1 RVLSFDQLGTEIF
14 DECGGSAV
22 PEITPIGRQMI
33 LGHLLRVHAAE
44 LVFFKSVERQA
55 GLAAELDRT
64 FDEFERSGKTVA
76 DLTLVIDDLAHCGPI
91 DVEGAALA
99 DKLHDIRLLYDAY
112 LKFLGQDRLDQHRRL
127 QQVLAAVE
135 RCSFVRR
142 STFYVDGF
150 LEFTDHERRML
161 AAIAK
166 AGAKMEIA
174 LLMDP
179 ASPIL
184 VAPESMPD
192 IMGLFHR
199 TETTYRRLYL
209 ALAEV
214 GVTPEQPVT
223 LAGNPRFIAPD
234 LARLER
240 EFVPLGAN
248 KRFDNPDAGSEV
260 LRRAGSN
267 AEESGSS
274 EYLRT
279 GVADYETISS
289 GTGRSEVAKPSK
301 ARPAPA
307 GKRPAIRRI
316 EAPDRISEVDAVVRS
331 VRALLVEGH
340 RLRDIAVL
348 VRDLDKYFPP
358 IGKSFG
364 EHGIPYYFIDRR
376 RKASHHPLLH
386 LLRSALEIS
395 RFEWKH
401 DAVMSL
407 LKTGLAGVSLDEAD
421 ELENYVLQHRV
432 HGAEWESPEPWSWV
446 SQPHGDVLVGFA
458 SSLRLVRGTA
468 LPGGVFVPKTAVGH
482 RAEARCHEKF
492 SSSPRTISGIAKE
505 IGPRCGPYKI

>member
-1 RVLSFDQLGTEIF
+1 MPVTFVIGRSGSGKTNRCFSHIVDALCADPLGPPIYWLLPRQATFMAERRLTCASGLPGFCRARVLSFDQLGTEIF

-112 LKFLGQDRLDQHRRL
+112 LKFLGQDRLHQHRRL

-199 TETTYRRLYL
+199 TETT
-209 ALAEV
+209 
-214 GVTPEQPVT
+214 
-223 LAGNPRFIAPD
+223 
-234 LARLER
+234 
-240 EFVPLGAN
+240 
-248 KRFDNPDAGSEV
+248 
-260 LRRAGSN
+260 
-267 AEESGSS
+267 
-274 EYLRT
+274 
-279 GVADYETISS
+279 
-289 GTGRSEVAKPSK
+289 
-301 ARPAPA
+301 
-307 GKRPAIRRI
+307 
-316 EAPDRISEVDAVVRS
+316 S
-331 VRALLVEGH
+331 VS
-340 RLRDIAVL
+340 
-348 VRDLDKYFPP
+348 Y
-358 IGKSFG
+358 
-364 EHGIPYYFIDRR
+364 
-376 RKASHHPLLH
+376 
-386 LLRSALEIS
+386 
-395 RFEWKH
+395 
-401 DAVMSL
+401 
-407 LKTGLAGVSLDEAD
+407 T
-421 ELENYVLQHRV
+421 
-432 HGAEWESPEPWSWV
+432 
-446 SQPHGDVLVGFA
+446 
-458 SSLRLVRGTA
+458 
-468 LPGGVFVPKTAVGH
+468 
-482 RAEARCHEKF
+482 
-492 SSSPRTISGIAKE
+492 
-505 IGPRCGPYKI
+505 